1 MLTSVHLI
9 TGAGLGAVTG
19 DVYVAAVA
27 SFVVHYALDAIPH
40 FSFRPVKSSKKSS
53 WRTVNFK
60 DFVLKSIE
68 PLLGIGFVLYF
79 VSRQT
84 NYDIALAMVSGAIF
98 GFLPDLLVFL
108 EWKWGIR
115 RPKPIRLIENAS
127 HRHNY
132 GTFGVLTN
140 VFAGLPFVIYLAV
153 SYLSS

>member
-19 DVYVAAVA
+19 NVYVAAVA
-27 SFVVHYALDAIPH
+27 SFVVHYALDAVPH
-40 FSFRPVKSSKKSS
+40 FSFRPVKSSKQSS

-68 PLLGIGFVLYF
+68 PLLGIAFVLF
-79 VSRQT
+79 LVSRQT
-84 NYDIALAMVSGAIF
+84 DYGIALAMVSGAVF

-108 EWKWGIR
+108 EWKWGLR
-115 RPKPIRLIENAS
+115 RPKLIRLVENAT

-132 GTFGVLTN
+132 STFGILTN
-140 VFAGLPFVIYLAV
+140 IFAGLPFVIYLAL
-153 SYLSS
+153 SYVNS